1 MFSKDDKDGRQDHH
15 DGVQMEAGTI
25 KGWSR
30 NPSRG
35 RNAFKGDNAETIGNG
50 VTAHHADEDGN
61 DADKALPQEGRKD
74 GDDERCRRNLHGL
87 DVRHALYRIHKA
99 CHVHGHRCKFKADDG
114 DNGPHGS
121 RRKEYINP
129 LGPDFLHKKAHKDET
144 EPKSNEASLRVPVR
158 KARRV
163 RNGKDRRNKGKA

>member
-1 MFSKDDKDGRQDHH
+1 M
-15 DGVQMEAGTI
+15 MPI
-25 KGWSR
+25 KPFPRRVARMVMMS
-30 NPSRG
+30 
-35 RNAFKGDNAETIGNG
+35 
-50 VTAHHADEDGN
+50 VADEISMAWMFVMPFTGSIKP
-61 DADKALPQEGRKD
+61 AM
-74 GDDERCRRNLHGL
+74 
-87 DVRHALYRIHKA
+87 
-99 CHVHGHRCKFKADDG
+99 FKADDG